1 MALFTMLYYYLSH
14 PDIHRRKKKTPN
26 VVSQIRH
33 NFLLKDIFEQLFR
46 NFFSNQLRVHFT
58 GLLMLTASCSS
69 HFDVI
74 PIFDIED
81 FE

>member
-14 PDIHRRKKKTPN
+14 PRYTQEKEKTPN

-46 NFFSNQLRVHFT
+46 NFFFN
-58 GLLMLTASCSS
+58 
-69 HFDVI
+69 
-74 PIFDIED
+74 
-81 FE
+81 

>member
-14 PDIHRRKKKTPN
+14 PRYTQEKEKTPN

-58 GLLMLTASCSS
+58 GLLMLTALCSS
-69 HFDVI
+69 HLDVI
-74 PIFDIED
+74 PIFDMED